1 MPTARV
7 NGIDT
12 YYEDEGEGVPV
23 LFIHG
28 GFGGAESALYWK
40 PSTFKDVLPPDRFRV
55 VTYDRRG
62 GGRSSFVRGHY
73 GLKDL
78 AKDARLLLRHLG
90 IERSIVVGDSLGGV
104 VAQRYGL
111 DYPEAV
117 ASLLLAETGSKIF
130 QVPKKVDAILL
141 ASRIV
146 PVRPLFRFIKPKVL
160 EPEFYDPLGPLT
172 PEEVEGRRLHHEAYK
187 ARLRELPDDDLF
199 RYSMGLLRN
208 YAAFAN
214 TDLTDQVGRLSMPV
228 DIMHGTADRVVRFE
242 TGAAMLQNIR
252 HARFYELSGLG
263 HGLFYYPEGREVA
276 RRIIEERAAALAP
289 MGAPADWRRR

>member
-40 PSTFKDVLPPDRFRV
+40 QSTFKGVLPPDRFRV
-55 VTYDRRG
+55 ITYDRRG
-62 GGRSSFVRGHY
+62 GGRSSFVKGHY
-73 GLKDL
+73 ALKDL
-78 AKDARLLLRHLG
+78 AKDARALLRHLG
-90 IERSIVVGDSLGGV
+90 VERSIVVGDSLGGI

-117 ASLLLAETGSKIF
+117 ESLVLAETGSTILRVPRKIE
-130 QVPKKVDAILL
+130 AILL
-141 ASRIV
+141 ATRVV

-172 PEEVEGRRLHHEAYK
+172 AEEISARRQHHEAYK
-187 ARLRELPDDDLF
+187 ARLRELPEDDLY

-214 TDLTDQVGRLSMPV
+214 TDLSDEVGRLKMPV

-242 TGAAMLQNIR
+242 TGAAMLQNIP
-252 HARFYELSGLG
+252 HARFHELPGLG
-263 HGLFYYPEGREVA
+263 HGLFYYPEGREIA
-276 RRIIEERAAALAP
+276 RRIIEERAVALTPMSVAA
-289 MGAPADWRRR
+289 D